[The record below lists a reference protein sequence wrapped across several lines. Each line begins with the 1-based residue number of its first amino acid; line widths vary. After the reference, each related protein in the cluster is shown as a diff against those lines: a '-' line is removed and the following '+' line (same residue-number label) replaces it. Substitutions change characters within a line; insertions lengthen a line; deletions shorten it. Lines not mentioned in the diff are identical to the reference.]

1 MACHPVA
8 SSRRF
13 PGLKILLLKP
23 SSLGDV
29 VHALPVLRLLR
40 RHLPGARIDWWIDS
54 RLAGLLEGD
63 AHIDHLIRFE
73 RERWSRPR
81 YWPEALR
88 SLHHIRRTRYDWVID
103 LQALARSAAVAWFA
117 GAGLTIGLEDLREGA
132 ATFYQIRVPRPT
144 PRTHAVDWYLETLRP
159 LGIPVDAAFD
169 WIPARPELAAGLE
182 ARWPSESGIW
192 VGIQPGARWD
202 TKRWPPAAFGNL
214 IRTLARRQPELRF
227 AVFGSA
233 GESALAGEVCAL
245 GGPRCLDLAGKLSL
259 AEMIEWLRRC
269 HLLVSNDTGPMHVA
283 AALDKPVVALFG
295 PTDPQR
301 TGPYRQQHLVLQERL
316 SCVPCFRGHCT
327 HPTPLACLHALTV
340 ERVATEVERR
350 LGRGS

>member
-1 MACHPVA
+1 MACHRVA
-8 SSRRF
+8 SSHRL

-40 RHLPGARIDWWIDS
+40 RHLPAARIDWWIDS

-63 AHIDHLIRFE
+63 PHLTHLIRFE

-81 YWPEALR
+81 HWPEALR
-88 SLHHIRRTRYDWVID
+88 SLRDIRRTRYDWVID

-117 GAGLTIGLEDLREGA
+117 GAELTIGLEDLREGA
-132 ATFYQIRVPRPT
+132 ATFYDLRIPRPT
-144 PRTHAVDWYLETLRP
+144 PRTHAVDWYLATLRA
-159 LGIPVDAAFD
+159 LDIPVDGDFD
-169 WIPARPELAAGLE
+169 WMPPRPEVAAGLE
-182 ARWPSESGIW
+182 ARWPGASATW

-202 TKRWPPAAFGNL
+202 TKRWPPTAFGDL
-214 IRTLARRQPELRF
+214 IRELSHRHTDLRF

-233 GESALAGEVCAL
+233 GEQALAGEVCAR
-245 GGPRCLDLAGKLSL
+245 GGDRCLNLAGQLSL
-259 AEMIEWLRRC
+259 AQMVEWLRRC
-269 HLLVSNDTGPMHVA
+269 RLLVSNDTGPMHVA
-283 AALDKPVVALFG
+283 AALGKPVVALFG
-295 PTDPQR
+295 PTDPLR
-301 TGPYRQQHLVLQERL
+301 TGPYGQQHLVLQERL
-316 SCVPCFRGHCT
+316 PCVPCFRGHCT

-340 ERVATEVERR
+340 GRVAQEVERR